1 MKVKAKAKVRL
12 NGVYEPV
19 SVHIDKLRVSV
30 ETPHIHEV
38 LTLSMARTKGKS
50 TANPGGQ

>member
-19 SVHIDKLRVSV
+19 SVHTDKITVSV
-30 ETPHIHEV
+30 ETPHIHKV
-38 LTLSMARTKGKS
+38 MALSTVRTKEKS
-50 TANPGGQ
+50 KANPGGQ